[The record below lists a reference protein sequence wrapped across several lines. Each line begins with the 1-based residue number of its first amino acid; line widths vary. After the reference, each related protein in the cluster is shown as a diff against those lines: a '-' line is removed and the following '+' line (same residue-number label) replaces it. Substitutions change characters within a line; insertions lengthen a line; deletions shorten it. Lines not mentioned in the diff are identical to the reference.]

1 MVYPGSPRMSYTP
14 APPVGS
20 PDRDPEKEYLSHE
33 EWLDEYYD
41 RMVDRLNDEKCDR
54 AEREENR
61 K

>member
-1 MVYPGSPRMSYTP
+1 MKYGDWLNPQ
-14 APPVGS
+14 PPVGS
-20 PDRDPEKEYLSHE
+20 PDRDPEKEYQSNE

-41 RMVDRLNDEKCDR
+41 CMDDRLNEEKCDR